1 MTPQTRANAQ
11 NAIGFTEHH
20 GWGRAE
26 NAKAHFQRQV
36 RESARIQAILAPM
49 HEPLAA
55 AAAVDDS
62 APATKTIEW
71 VGPFAIFAIW
81 LLVDKRLPIANPA
94 KEIVRDLVLVAA
106 IFGLSRR
113 VLPRTAPHW
122 LGSIALG
129 LGVFVVWVAPDL
141 LVPGWRQNAL
151 FQNGITGKVSTSIPP
166 GELTPLMLVLRT
178 TRAALIVPILEEL
191 FWRGWLPRWVQ
202 DGDVDR
208 VPLGQYT
215 PLAFWAT
222 ALLFAAEHGP
232 FWEVGLLAG
241 IIYNW
246 WMLRTRSLG
255 DLVLAHGVTNLA
267 LSAYVIGAQ
276 QWGYW
281 M

>member
-1 MTPQTRANAQ
+1 MN
-11 NAIGFTEHH
+11 
-20 GWGRAE
+20 
-26 NAKAHFQRQV
+26 
-36 RESARIQAILAPM
+36 
-49 HEPLAA
+49 
-55 AAAVDDS
+55 DDS
-62 APATKTIEW
+62 VTTTVAVEEAPVATRMLEW

-81 LLVDKRLPIANPA
+81 LLVDKRLPITNPA

-106 IFGLSRR
+106 ILGLSRR

-122 LGSIALG
+122 RASVGLGI
-129 LGVFVVWVAPDL
+129 GVFVVWVAPDY
-141 LVPGWRQNAL
+141 LVPGWRENFL
-151 FQNGITGKVSTSIPP
+151 FQNGITGHLTTSIPP

-191 FWRGWLPRWVQ
+191 FWRGWLPRWIQ
-202 DGDVDR
+202 DNRVDR

-241 IIYNW
+241 VIYNW
-246 WMLRTRSLG
+246 WMRRTRSLG
-255 DLVLAHGVTNLA
+255 DLMLAHGVTNLA
-267 LSAYVIGAQ
+267 LSLYVVATAQ
-276 QWGYW
+276 WAFW